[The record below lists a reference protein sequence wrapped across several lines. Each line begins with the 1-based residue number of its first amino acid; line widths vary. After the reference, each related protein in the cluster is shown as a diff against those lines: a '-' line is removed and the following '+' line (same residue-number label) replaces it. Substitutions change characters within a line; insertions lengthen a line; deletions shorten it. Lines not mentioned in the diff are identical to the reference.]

1 MNGRTNTSGIVI
13 NNGIMISLEPVTS
26 LTLTSQDSK
35 AIITWTDP
43 EDKVASPGGEDVGHW
58 VSSVL
63 VRNTDHIPTSPSD
76 GVRVVVSTVRNQY
89 SGSGYEDTGLQNE
102 TKYYY
107 SVFAY
112 NHIGMVS
119 DPTSG
124 EVTPEEIFSL
134 IYDRVL
140 NAGLSTS
147 SGNYC
152 MESTIDSAILCAN
165 YDRDNHSLNKGKQ
178 FDSSLVA
185 HTFTPSHAVG
195 EYHIGSN
202 GKGYT
207 SVSFRIGNAAI
218 FRGESVEI
226 DSGSF
231 NTYYTYRDVLFSV
244 NSDLVQSDIDSWL
257 QFGTEEHS
265 DDVPLEAH
273 ETIWSACDANGV
285 CGYIGVVAYTNI
297 SLPWQMRRYDSNK
310 LSSNVAGFA
319 YNQWYSSTTW
329 LSAYVSTLS
338 TTSDAI
344 FSPMNF
350 YTWSSS
356 NHTGNY
362 INNSTAYRYSQDGV
376 QSQLNFQDCK
386 GNVSM
391 TRCNDGFMIAGGI
404 ASGDR
409 SEMKAV
415 YGFSADY
422 VSTKLSDLEGYEY
435 GEYDI
440 QSNGLGIIITGTQE
454 GDRNSRCSAEV
465 YNKHFV
471 KQTAVSFTANDPSTK
486 ACRVGDYIL
495 IRNSTYSQQITTF
508 KN

>member
-1 MNGRTNTSGIVI
+1 MNGRTNTSGIVV

-43 EDKVASPGGEDVGHW
+43 EDKVATPGGEDVGHW

-102 TKYYY
+102 AKYYY

-134 IYDRVL
+134 VYDRVL

-152 MESTIDSAILCAN
+152 MESTVDSAILCAN
-165 YDRDNHSLNKGKQ
+165 YDRDNVSLNKGKQ

-185 HTFTPSHAVG
+185 HAFTPSHAVG

-202 GKGYT
+202 DKGYT
-207 SVSFRIGNAAI
+207 TVSFRIGNAAI
-218 FRGESVEI
+218 FRGETVEI
-226 DSGSF
+226 DQDSF
-231 NTYYTYRDVLFSV
+231 NTYSTHRDVLFSV

-265 DDVPLEAH
+265 DEQPSGSG
-273 ETIWSACDANGV
+273 ETIWTACDANGV

-297 SLPWQMRRYDSNK
+297 SIPWQMRRYDSNK

-319 YNQWYSSTTW
+319 HNQRYTPTTYIN
-329 LSAYVSTLS
+329 AYISTLS

-344 FSPMNF
+344 FSPMNY
-350 YTWSSS
+350 YTWSSGGS
-356 NHTGNY
+356 GNW
-362 INNSTAYRYSQDGV
+362 INKSTAYRYSQDGV

-404 ASGDR
+404 DGGDR
-409 SEMKAV
+409 TEMKAV
-415 YGFSADY
+415 YGFSEDY

-440 QSNGLGIIITGTQE
+440 QSNGLGVIITGTE
-454 GDRNSRCSAEV
+454 EETWNDRCSAEV

-471 KQTAVSFTANDPSTK
+471 KQSAVSFSANAPSTK

-495 IRNSTYSQQITTF
+495 IRNSSYSQQITAF